1 MNTDLD
7 TFLAFMAP
15 DGFIMKNNS
24 WTCIIVRN
32 ACRDSTY
39 SNNLYDAIVTQPHLR
54 REGVEEF
61 ESSLMTM
68 YEQTYGSGRRDMVPE
83 HFCRDHSP
91 ERLTG
96 LMRKAVQ
103 TCNVELI
110 YHLATCW
117 DRIGDVQ
124 DFMNI
129 R

>member
-1 MNTDLD
+1 MR
-7 TFLAFMAP
+7 AE
-15 DGFIMKNNS
+15 G
-24 WTCIIVRN
+24 
-32 ACRDSTY
+32 STY
-39 SNNLYDAIVTQPHLR
+39 SNNLYDAIVTQPLLFTR
-54 REGVEEF
+54 RI

-68 YEQTYGSGRRDMVPE
+68 YEQTYGSVDVTWYLNT
-83 HFCRDHSP
+83 FCRGSRS

-124 DFMNI
+124 DL
-129 R
+129 

>member
-32 ACRDSTY
+32 ACRGSTY
-39 SNNLYDAIVTQPHLR
+39 SNNLYDAIVTQPHL

-83 HFCRDHSP
+83 HFLS
-91 ERLTG
+91 
-96 LMRKAVQ
+96 
-103 TCNVELI
+103 
-110 YHLATCW
+110 
-117 DRIGDVQ
+117 
-124 DFMNI
+124 
-129 R
+129 